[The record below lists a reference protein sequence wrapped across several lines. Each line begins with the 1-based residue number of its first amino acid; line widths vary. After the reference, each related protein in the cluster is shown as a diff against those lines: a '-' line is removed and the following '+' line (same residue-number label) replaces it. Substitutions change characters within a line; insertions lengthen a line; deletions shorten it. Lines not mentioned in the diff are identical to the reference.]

1 MAEMSMNRVIHGA
14 FRRDLQRFEDALA
27 AFSDGDAGRTEQLWT
42 AWANFDDQLT
52 RHHVGEHEI
61 AWPTLRQLGLSEDL
75 LTQWDAEHDRMAEA
89 LRAADEAMRTLRG
102 SPSAANAQAARD
114 ATAKLSAIAL
124 EHLDHEETEL
134 EPFYLAK
141 KDTPEIK
148 AMVRKFAKMRPPG
161 RSSPGCRTA
170 RRARSLRTCGAP
182 SRDRCLRFWA
192 GCSAGPTA
200 ARSRRSGAR
209 SAEP

>member
-148 AMVRKFAKMRPPG
+148 AMVRKFAKMPP
-161 RSSPGCRTA
+161 PA
-170 RRARSLRTCGAP
+170 
-182 SRDRCLRFWA
+182 A
-192 GCSAGPTA
+192 GTFFAWLQDGPTSEELA
-200 ARSRRSGAR
+200 NLRRSVPGPVLAILGGVFGR
-209 SAEP
+209 TYRRTIAPVWRA

>member
-27 AFSDGDAGRTEQLWT
+27 AFTDGDAGRAEQLCT

-75 LTQWDAEHDRMAEA
+75 ITKWDSEHDRIAEG
-89 LRAADEAMRTLRG
+89 LRTADAAMRAFRG
-102 SPSAANAQAARD
+102 SPTAANAKAARD
-114 ATAKLSAIAL
+114 AMAELRVVAG
-124 EHLDHEETEL
+124 EHLNHEEADL

-141 KDTPEIK
+141 KDTPELK
-148 AMVRKFAKMRPPG
+148 AMGRKFGQMSPPAAGTFFAWLQDGATSEEAANLRRNVPGPVVAILGGVFG
-161 RSSPGCRTA
+161 RTYRRTIA
-170 RRARSLRTCGAP
+170 PVWRA
-182 SRDRCLRFWA
+182 
-192 GCSAGPTA
+192 
-200 ARSRRSGAR
+200 
-209 SAEP
+209 

>member
-1 MAEMSMNRVIHGA
+1 MAQMSMNRVIHGA

-27 AFSDGDAGRTEQLWT
+27 AFPDGDAGQAEQLWT

-61 AWPTLRQLGLSEDL
+61 AWPTLRQLGLSEDVI
-75 LTQWDAEHDRMAEA
+75 TQWDAEHDRIAEA

-148 AMVRKFAKMRPPG
+148 AMVRKFAKMPP
-161 RSSPGCRTA
+161 PA
-170 RRARSLRTCGAP
+170 
-182 SRDRCLRFWA
+182 A
-192 GCSAGPTA
+192 GTFFAWLQDGPTSEELA
-200 ARSRRSGAR
+200 NLRRSVPGPVLAILGGVFGR
-209 SAEP
+209 TYRRTIAPVWRA